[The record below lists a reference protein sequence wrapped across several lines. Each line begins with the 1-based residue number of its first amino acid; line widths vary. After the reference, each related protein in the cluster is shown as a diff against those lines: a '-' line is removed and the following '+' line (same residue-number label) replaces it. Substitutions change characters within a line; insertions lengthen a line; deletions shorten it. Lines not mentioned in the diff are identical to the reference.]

1 MNDLPKVF
9 ANKIDKEI
17 HNSQERTIVD
27 ENNEVDLSNILSSDK
42 YSFNHKY
49 NIELTNGT
57 IVEDSIIQI
66 LDSKVLTIDNGWIGK
81 NSIKSIRE
89 IKK

>member
-17 HNSQERTIVD
+17 NNSQDKAIIMEG
-27 ENNEVDLSNILSSDK
+27 NNVNFEDILSNER
-42 YSFNHKY
+42 YSFNHRYK
-49 NIELTNGT
+49 IVLTNNQE
-57 IVEDSIIQI
+57 IEDSIIQI
-66 LDSKVLTIDNGWIGK
+66 TREKVLTIDNGWIGK
-81 NSIKSIRE
+81 NSIKSIIE